1 MQTLAFLQHVSIPS
15 LYNLTLRI
23 LLLWIFLL
31 SCSTI
36 QRTTTTTTNAWSMIR
51 TNPSIPYNKLVVCKY
66 KNHYYLES
74 RFPPNRNVVMLFLS
88 TKTNSYDDDYASFA
102 ATLDKDA
109 SEQQQLGT
117 KTTWK
122 AQKNSN
128 NNNNNIGNKTWQAD
142 LEKLFDPTISLSQR
156 QILISDLMN
165 ANAEIRD
172 SVNTAVRERKVNE
185 CGFVMLCIVCYIYGT
200 CTVEMSVSIYCSL
213 FMTVGGFCFVSFSL
227 RSLTSIVIVLSHSF
241 FAIKNTD
248 RFVINTDGTKTSRWY
263 ACSSTSNTNR
273 YITLPDH
280 FRW

>member
-1 MQTLAFLQHVSIPS
+1 MQTLSFLQRVSIPS
-15 LYNLTLRI
+15 LYNLTLRT

-31 SCSTI
+31 SCSTT
-36 QRTTTTTTNAWSMIR
+36 QQTTTTTYAWSMIH
-51 TNPSIPYNKLVVCKY
+51 TNPSIPYNKLVVGNY

-74 RFPPNRNVVMLFLS
+74 RFPPNRNVVMLLLS
-88 TKTNSYDDDYASFA
+88 TKTNSIDDDYASFA
-102 ATLDKDA
+102 ATLDKDT
-109 SEQQQLGT
+109 SEQEQRQQQGT

-122 AQKNSN
+122 VQNNSN
-128 NNNNNIGNKTWQAD
+128 KNNNIIGNKTWQAD

-185 CGFVMLCIVCYIYGT
+185 CEFVTLYIVCYIWNL
-200 CTVEMSVSIYCSL
+200 YCGNECFHIL
-213 FMTVGGFCFVSFSL
+213 FSFHDHWRFLFSFSL
-227 RSLTSIVIVLSHSF
+227 RSLTSIVIVSF

-248 RFVINTDGTKTSRWY
+248 RFVINTDWTKTSRWY
-263 ACSSTSNTNR
+263 ACSSSSNTNR
-273 YITLPDH
+273 YITFPDH